1 MKKLTVKLEFI
12 TPDSY
17 DEKIVSSMTLD
28 EINEEH
34 WNSLDV
40 YLDTITLEKV
50 DCNIELTGDAKD
62 YFNEEGIYAK

>member
-17 DEKIVSSMTLD
+17 DEEIISAMTLD

-34 WNSLDV
+34 WNNMEV
-40 YLDTITLEKV
+40 YLDTVELTKV
-50 DCNIELTGDAKD
+50 TRDIKLTGDAKD
-62 YFNEEGIYAK
+62 FFNDEGVYAN

>member
-17 DEKIVSSMTLD
+17 DEKIISAMTLD

-34 WNSLDV
+34 WNNMDV
-40 YLDTITLEKV
+40 YLDTIELAEV
-50 DCNIELTGDAKD
+50 NRDIELTGDAKD
-62 YFNEEGIYAK
+62 FFNNEGVYAN

>member
-17 DEKIVSSMTLD
+17 DEKIISAMTLD

-34 WNSLDV
+34 WNNMDV
-40 YLDTITLEKV
+40 YLDTVELTKV
-50 DCNIELTGDAKD
+50 TREIKLTGDAKD
-62 YFNEEGIYAK
+62 FFNNEGVYAN

>member
-17 DEKIVSSMTLD
+17 DEKIISAMTLD

-34 WNSLDV
+34 WNNMEV
-40 YLDTITLEKV
+40 YLDTIELTEV
-50 DCNIELTGDAKD
+50 TRDIELNGDAKD
-62 YFNEEGIYAK
+62 FFNQEGVYAN

>member
-1 MKKLTVKLEFI
+1 
-12 TPDSY
+12 
-17 DEKIVSSMTLD
+17 MTLD

>member
-17 DEKIVSSMTLD
+17 DEKIISAMTLD

-34 WNSLDV
+34 WNNMEV
-40 YLDTITLEKV
+40 YLDTIELAEVTRDIK
-50 DCNIELTGDAKD
+50 LTGDAKAF
-62 YFNEEGIYAK
+62 FNNEGVYAN

>member
-17 DEKIVSSMTLD
+17 DEKIISAMTLD

-34 WNSLDV
+34 WNNMEV
-40 YLDTITLEKV
+40 YLDTIELTEV
-50 DCNIELTGDAKD
+50 TRDIELTGDAKD
-62 YFNEEGIYAK
+62 FFNNEGVYAN

>member
-17 DEKIVSSMTLD
+17 DEKVISAMTLD

-34 WNSLDV
+34 WNNMDV
-40 YLDTITLEKV
+40 YLDTIELAEV
-50 DCNIELTGDAKD
+50 NRDIELTGDAKD
-62 YFNEEGIYAK
+62 FFNNEGVYAN

>member
-17 DEKIVSSMTLD
+17 DEKIISAMTLD

-34 WNSLDV
+34 WNNMEV
-40 YLDTITLEKV
+40 YLDTIELTEV
-50 DCNIELTGDAKD
+50 TRDIELTGDAKD
-62 YFNEEGIYAK
+62 FFNQEGVYAN